1 MNIQGSFLDLAMQV
15 NAMRKWEGHD
25 HIPFELL
32 SDNAISVTIASE
44 EYDTLPPIIID
55 PATGVMISTL
65 IKDWSYT
72 VIDYPSKGEPVATR
86 IELPNQFILQI
97 KFAGVGSVVEQRPEV
112 IGFMHLDSTKLRE
125 LDVVD
130 FEGREIVTE
139 RTFAGKY
146 RSGPSGKYMVEMMMI
161 FNRQA
166 IATEVCRE
174 GKGVL
179 LNWDERDHVKVD
191 VSYRSPDQ
199 PDTNLHS
206 ITQPAE
212 PQPNPHDKPVQVEEK
227 FVNTWIP
234 QKDQY
239 VYIDD
244 SEELHVLVDF
254 DAFENAFFVIPADS
268 ARNERLQ
275 NMAVPAKRNAA
286 GSNPTSYSTVGAR
299 RTIKVKGSQ
308 ITPYV
313 LEF

>member
-1 MNIQGSFLDLAMQV
+1 MNIQGSFLDLALRLSL
-15 NAMRKWEGHD
+15 MRNSDEHE
-25 HIPFELL
+25 HIPFELF
-32 SDNAISVTIASE
+32 SDTAINITMGSE
-44 EYDTLPPIIID
+44 EYDTLPLMVID
-55 PATGVMISTL
+55 SGTGALISTL

-72 VIDYPSKGEPVATR
+72 VINYPLKGEPVATR
-86 IELPNQFILQI
+86 IKLPNQFVLQI
-97 KFAGVGSVVEQRPEV
+97 KFAGVGPGDTRFPEV
-112 IGFMHLDSTKLRE
+112 IGIMHLDRTKIHE
-125 LDVVD
+125 LDVVQFD
-130 FEGREIVTE
+130 GRELVAE
-139 RTFAGKY
+139 RVCAGKY

-161 FNRQA
+161 FNRQV
-166 IATEVCRE
+166 IGTEVNRV
-174 GKGVL
+174 GKDVL
-179 LNWDERDHVKVD
+179 LNWDNSDYVKSD
-191 VSYRSPDQ
+191 AYYRSLPQ